1 MQPYAPFHFV
11 ISNKLEII
19 GMNFIRTW
27 RVCVLAGVL
36 GGVWGG
42 MGWAV
47 RGQEQT
53 APGALP
59 MPSPVGSD
67 RGEQGPGQQER
78 SFLPSAASAPAGK
91 PLPINLPTALKLGDA
106 QAIDVQV
113 ASEKIRLAAAQLQQA
128 RVLWVPTMLM
138 GGDYF
143 RHDGQI
149 QNVTGDVVN
158 NSHASYTLGAS
169 PILIFTATDALFA
182 PLAQRQVL
190 KSQQA
195 FQQAAQNDTMLA
207 VAEAYFQVQQAR
219 GELAGVQDAR
229 GKMED
234 LARRIAQLAEVLVPP
249 SEKRRA
255 ETQFARLDQ
264 AVYQAQERWR
274 IASAELNR
282 LLRLDPITVVQPLE
296 PPHLQVTLIDG
307 KSDVDALIRVGLTNR
322 PELRGHQALVQAAL
336 RQLQKERMRPLLP
349 SVLLRGG
356 STGVFGTLG
365 LGFFGGGTNG
375 NLNNTGLREDYDL
388 QVLWELQ
395 SMGLANR
402 ALVKQRQS
410 DHRLAMLE
418 LFRTQDR
425 IAAEVA
431 QAHAQVELAAK
442 RLQAAERETKAAFA
456 LAEENM
462 EGFRQTRRVGELPM
476 LVVRAQEAIAAVQTL
491 ALAYNDYYGAIADHN
506 RAQFRLYRAVGNA
519 PAAVA
524 DLCPSQP
531 PPEGADKIGPRP

>member
-1 MQPYAPFHFV
+1 MNLTHKWRLYLFV
-11 ISNKLEII
+11 VI
-19 GMNFIRTW
+19 
-27 RVCVLAGVL
+27 L

-42 MGWAV
+42 GRWVVQA
-47 RGQEQT
+47 QEGA

-59 MPSPVGSD
+59 MPTPAEPGPA
-67 RGEQGPGQQER
+67 EQNPGPEEKG
-78 SFLPSAASAPAGK
+78 FLPAAAAVPAEAGK
-91 PLPINLPTALKLGDA
+91 PLPINLPTALRLGNA
-106 QAIDVQV
+106 RAIDVQV

-128 RVLWVPTMLM
+128 RVLWVPTFLM
-138 GGDYF
+138 GTDYY

-149 QNVTGDVVN
+149 QDISGNVLN
-158 NSHASYTLGAS
+158 NSHGSFLVGAS

-229 GKMED
+229 SKTED
-234 LARRIAQLAEVLVPP
+234 LVHRITQLAEVLVPP
-249 SEKRRA
+249 IEKQRA
-255 ETQFARLDQ
+255 ETLFARLDQ

-274 IASAELNR
+274 LASAELNR
-282 LLRLDPITVVQPLE
+282 LLRLDPTTVVQPLE
-296 PPHLQVTLIDG
+296 PPHLQVTLIDT

-322 PELRGHQALVQAAL
+322 PELRANQALVQAAL
-336 RQLQKERMRPLLP
+336 RQLQKERLRPLMP
-349 SVLLRGG
+349 SVLLRGA

-365 LGFFGGGTNG
+365 LGVFGGGTNG
-375 NLNNTGLREDYDL
+375 NLNNWGLREDYDL

-395 SMGLANR
+395 SLGLANR
-402 ALVKQRQS
+402 ALVRQRQS
-410 DHRLAMLE
+410 DHRLALLE

-431 QAHAQVELAAK
+431 QAYTQVEMAAK
-442 RLQAAERETKAAFA
+442 RLQAAERETKAAFT
-456 LAEENM
+456 LAEQNLA
-462 EGFRQTRRVGELPM
+462 GFRQTRKIGELPM
-476 LVVRAQEAIAAVQTL
+476 LIVRAQEVIAAIQTL
-491 ALAYNDYYGAIADHN
+491 ALAYNDYYGAVADHN

-519 PAAVA
+519 PAAVEN
-524 DLCPSQP
+524 LSSPQSVPQ
-531 PPEGADKIGPRP
+531 GANQTELRP